1 MKGNKVMS
9 QILEETQLIMKKYK
23 IKAKK
28 ALGQNFLINQNV
40 VDKIVDSSHINKQKI
55 VIKIG
60 PRIRNFNKTTIRK
73 SRKSNLC

>member
-1 MKGNKVMS
+1 MS

-40 VDKIVDSSHINKQKI
+40 VDKIVDSSHITKEDI
-55 VIKIG
+55 VIEIG